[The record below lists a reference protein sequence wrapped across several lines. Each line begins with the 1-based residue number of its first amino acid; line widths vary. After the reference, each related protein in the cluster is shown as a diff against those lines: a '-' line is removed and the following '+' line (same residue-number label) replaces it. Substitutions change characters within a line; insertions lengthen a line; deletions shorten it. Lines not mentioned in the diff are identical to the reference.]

1 MGNGLPSLIFM
12 GTPEFA
18 LPSLRALI
26 AAGAPILL
34 VVTRPDRPRGRG
46 RKLSAPPVK
55 ELALARGLP
64 VFQPVRAKSPDV
76 IGRLEALAP
85 SCLTVVAYG
94 EILPERLLRVPA
106 LGAVNVHASLL
117 PKYRG
122 AAPIPWAIMQGER
135 TTGVTTM
142 LLDPGMDT
150 GDMLLAREVP
160 IRPEDTGGTLQDR
173 LAEEGAALLV
183 ETLTG
188 LAAGSL
194 KPRPQDHSQA
204 TYAPMLHPEDCR
216 VNWQEDARPIS
227 WRIRALDPTPGAFT
241 LWHGKRLKIFGCEPL
256 PPSRGPSAP
265 GTVLAAKQDGLEVA
279 AGSGSV
285 LIREMQL
292 EGRRRL
298 GTTDFLKGCPL
309 TVGTVLGG

>member
-34 VVTRPDRPRGRG
+34 VVTQPDRPRGRG
-46 RKLSAPPVK
+46 RKVGAPPVK
-55 ELALARGLP
+55 ELALAHGLP
-64 VFQPVRAKSPDV
+64 LFQPAGAKSPDV
-76 IGRLEALAP
+76 IARLEALAP
-85 SCLTVVAYG
+85 SCLAVVAYG
-94 EILPERLLRVPA
+94 QLLPGRLLRIPA

-150 GDMLLAREVP
+150 GDMLLTREVL
-160 IRPEDTGGTLQDR
+160 IRPEETGGTLYDR
-173 LAEEGAALLV
+173 LAEVGALLLV
-183 ETLTG
+183 ETLRG

-204 TYAPMLHPEDCR
+204 TYAPMLGPEDCR

-241 LWHGKRLKIFGCEPL
+241 LWRGKRLKLFGCEPL
-256 PPSRGPSAP
+256 PTSSPSAP
-265 GTVLAAKQDGLEVA
+265 GTVLAAGRDGLEVA
-279 AGSGSV
+279 AGGGSV
-285 LIREMQL
+285 LVRKMQL

-298 GTTDFLKGCPL
+298 GATDFLKGCPL
-309 TVGTVLGG
+309 TVGTVLGE

>member
-1 MGNGLPSLIFM
+1 MVNGLPSLIFM

-26 AAGAPILL
+26 AARAPILL
-34 VVTRPDRPRGRG
+34 VVTQPDRAKGRG
-46 RKLSAPPVK
+46 RKVSAPPVK
-55 ELALARGLP
+55 ELALAHGLP
-64 VFQPVRAKSPDV
+64 VFQPGGAKSPDV
-76 IGRLEALAP
+76 IARLEALAP
-85 SCLTVVAYG
+85 SCLAVVAYG
-94 EILPERLLRVPA
+94 QILPERLLRIPP

-122 AAPIPWAIMQGER
+122 AAPIHWAIIRGE
-135 TTGVTTM
+135 TATGVTTM

-150 GDMLLAREVP
+150 GVVLLTREVP
-160 IRPEDTGGTLQDR
+160 ILADDTGGTLHDR
-173 LAEEGAALLV
+173 LAGEGASLLV
-183 ETLTG
+183 ETLRG
-188 LAAGSL
+188 LAAGNL

-204 TYAPMLHPEDCR
+204 TYAPMLRAEDCR

-241 LWHGKRLKIFGCEPL
+241 LWCGKRLKLFGCEPL
-256 PPSRGPSAP
+256 PSPSRSAP
-265 GTVLAAKQDGLEVA
+265 GTVLAARQDGLEVA

-285 LIREMQL
+285 LVREMQL

-298 GTTDFLKGCPL
+298 GATDFLKGCPL
-309 TVGTVLGG
+309 TPGTVLGE